1 TESLE
6 KVLPGL
12 FDLFRDKPNLSATL
26 SRRPP
31 QIVDGFRVQFRV
43 INELQKTWIEEHYG
57 AAIDTYLRKSLHDKR
72 ICMCLVVEEISESS
86 PSNTCYMPEEK
97 ARFIAEK
104 NPEFAALRNDLNLDI
119 S

>member
-1 TESLE
+1 
-6 KVLPGL
+6 
-12 FDLFRDKPNLSATL
+12 
-26 SRRPP
+26 
-31 QIVDGFRVQFRV
+31 
-43 INELQKTWIEEHYG
+43 
-57 AAIDTYLRKSLHDKR
+57 
-72 ICMCLVVEEISESS
+72 MCLVVEEISESS